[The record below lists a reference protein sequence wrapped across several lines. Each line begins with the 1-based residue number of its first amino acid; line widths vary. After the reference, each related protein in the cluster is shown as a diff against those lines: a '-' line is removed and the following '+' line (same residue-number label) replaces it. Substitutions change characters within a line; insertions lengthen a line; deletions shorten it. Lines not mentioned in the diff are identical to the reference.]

1 MFKMNLARV
10 SRRIG
15 LGAMEEF
22 SSHTNIEGIIK
33 SSLESHVVFK
43 GLPSLHGAIE
53 MWPSEKEF
61 DLNQRI
67 GRLVKRRTESDAI
80 DKRKLSDQ
88 EREIARELNWKK
100 FSVDK
105 IDQYRFFHA
114 GQYATNQVKLRLS
127 YFWLNHFT
135 VGAKEVTPQLISDY
149 WENVMLSGLDGT
161 FSDLLYNAITHPAML
176 TYLDNIYNIGPNS
189 PKAQKCGS
197 KAGTSSCVVGLND
210 NLGREL
216 LELHTVSPVAGYSE
230 GDITNCAKVLAGWGN
245 IFDKNSWS
253 TKPADFRQP
262 WDNNQ
267 SEPGRKLVLGKEIPT
282 GKKGLRVLTDFLA
295 SHPDTKRFLSKKIIT
310 HFCGEKYAQDHSEQ
324 LVDLWTKTNGDLK
337 ELHSKVMEMSIT
349 SNEKVFL
356 WPTTWC
362 FQVARVTGA
371 NIAAGFNEIGE
382 DNMRSHI
389 IDPSRIMSEMG
400 HDFWAE
406 RQPNGFSDLKDDW
419 ISTEHIDRRIRYA
432 GLLFDFGRPEKD
444 TNYII
449 NQHIKMPALRNKLLS
464 IGNERTRFIATLCSP
479 EMMEV

>member
-43 GLPSLHGAIE
+43 ALPSLNGTIE
-53 MWPSEKEF
+53 MWPNEKEF

-105 IDQYRFFHA
+105 MDQYRFFHA

-197 KAGTSSCVVGLND
+197 KAGASSCVVGLND

-216 LELHTVSPVAGYSE
+216 LELHTVSPLAGYSE

-362 FQVARVTGA
+362 FQVARVTEA
-371 NIAAGFNEIGE
+371 NIAAGFDEIGE
-382 DNMRSHI
+382 DNMGSHI

>member
-105 IDQYRFFHA
+105 MDQYRFFHA

>member
-15 LGAMEEF
+15 LVAMEEF
-22 SSHTNIEGIIK
+22 SSHTSIEGIIK
-33 SSLESHVVFK
+33 RSLESHVVFK

-114 GQYATNQVKLRLS
+114 GQYATNQVKLRFS

-197 KAGTSSCVVGLND
+197 KAGASSCVVGLND

-389 IDPSRIMSEMG
+389 IDPARIMSEMG

>member
-1 MFKMNLARV
+1 MFKVNLARV

-33 SSLESHVVFK
+33 SSLESHVAFK

>member
-114 GQYATNQVKLRLS
+114 GQYATNQVKLRFS

-197 KAGTSSCVVGLND
+197 KAGASSCVVGLND

-310 HFCGEKYAQDHSEQ
+310 HFCGKKYAQDHSEQ

>member
-216 LELHTVSPVAGYSE
+216 LELHTVSPLAGYSE

-295 SHPDTKRFLSKKIIT
+295 SHPDTKLFLSKKIIT
-310 HFCGEKYAQDHSEQ
+310 HFCGEKYAHDHSEQ

-337 ELHSKVMEMSIT
+337 KIHSKVMEMSIT
-349 SNEKVFL
+349 SNEKIFL

>member
-267 SEPGRKLVLGKEIPT
+267 SEPGRKLVLGKEMPT

>member
-105 IDQYRFFHA
+105 IDQHRFFHA

-216 LELHTVSPVAGYSE
+216 LELHTVSPLAGYSE

-310 HFCGEKYAQDHSEQ
+310 HFCGKKYAQDHSKQ

>member
-105 IDQYRFFHA
+105 MDQYRFFHA

-267 SEPGRKLVLGKEIPT
+267 SEPGPKLVLGKEIPT

>member
-1 MFKMNLARV
+1 M
-10 SRRIG
+10 
-15 LGAMEEF
+15 
-22 SSHTNIEGIIK
+22 
-33 SSLESHVVFK
+33 
-43 GLPSLHGAIE
+43 
-53 MWPSEKEF
+53 
-61 DLNQRI
+61 
-67 GRLVKRRTESDAI
+67 
-80 DKRKLSDQ
+80 
-88 EREIARELNWKK
+88 
-100 FSVDK
+100 
-105 IDQYRFFHA
+105 
-114 GQYATNQVKLRLS
+114 
-127 YFWLNHFT
+127 
-135 VGAKEVTPQLISDY
+135 
-149 WENVMLSGLDGT
+149 
-161 FSDLLYNAITHPAML
+161 
-176 TYLDNIYNIGPNS
+176 
-189 PKAQKCGS
+189 
-197 KAGTSSCVVGLND
+197 
-210 NLGREL
+210 
-216 LELHTVSPVAGYSE
+216 SPVAGYSE

>member
-67 GRLVKRRTESDAI
+67 DRLVKRRTESDAI

-216 LELHTVSPVAGYSE
+216 LELHTVSPLAGYSE

>member
-105 IDQYRFFHA
+105 IDQHRFFHA

-197 KAGTSSCVVGLND
+197 KAGASSCVVGLND

-216 LELHTVSPVAGYSE
+216 LELHTVSPLAGYSE

-337 ELHSKVMEMSIT
+337 KIHSKVMEMSIT

>member
-149 WENVMLSGLDGT
+149 WESVMLSGLDGT

>member
-1 MFKMNLARV
+1 MNLARV

-15 LGAMEEF
+15 LGTIEEF

-43 GLPSLHGAIE
+43 ALPSLNGTIE
-53 MWPSEKEF
+53 MWPNEKEF

-80 DKRKLSDQ
+80 DKRKLSDE

-105 IDQYRFFHA
+105 MDQYRFFHA

-149 WENVMLSGLDGT
+149 WENVMLNGLDGT

-197 KAGTSSCVVGLND
+197 KAGASSCVVGLND

-267 SEPGRKLVLGKEIPT
+267 SEPGRKLVLGNEIPT
-282 GKKGLRVLTDFLA
+282 GKKGLRALTDFLA

-310 HFCGEKYAQDHSEQ
+310 HFCGKKYAQDHSKQ

-382 DNMRSHI
+382 DNMRFHI

>member
-197 KAGTSSCVVGLND
+197 KAGASSCVVGLND

-216 LELHTVSPVAGYSE
+216 LELHTVSPLAGYSE

-400 HDFWAE
+400 HDCWAE

>member
-464 IGNERTRFIATLCSP
+464 IGNEKTRFIATLCSP

>member
-67 GRLVKRRTESDAI
+67 GRLAKRRTESDAI

-189 PKAQKCGS
+189 PKAKKCGS

-432 GLLFDFGRPEKD
+432 GLLFDFGRPKKD

>member
-149 WENVMLSGLDGT
+149 WENVMLNGLDGT
-161 FSDLLYNAITHPAML
+161 FSDLLYNAIIHPAML

-189 PKAQKCGS
+189 PEAQKCGS

-230 GDITNCAKVLAGWGN
+230 DDITNCAKVLAGWGN

-253 TKPADFRQP
+253 IKPADFRQP

-267 SEPGRKLVLGKEIPT
+267 SEPGRKVVLGKEIPT

-295 SHPDTKRFLSKKIIT
+295 SHPDTKLFLSKKIIT

-337 ELHSKVMEMSIT
+337 KIHSKVMEMSIT
-349 SNEKVFL
+349 SNEKIFL

-444 TNYII
+444 TDYII
-449 NQHIKMPALRNKLLS
+449 TQHIKMPALRNKLLS
-464 IGNERTRFIATLCSP
+464 IGNERTRFIATLCST

>member
-1 MFKMNLARV
+1 MNLARI

-15 LGAMEEF
+15 LGATEEF
-22 SSHTNIEGIIK
+22 SGKADIKSIIK
-33 SSLESHVVFK
+33 SSLDSQVVFK
-43 GLPSLHGAIE
+43 SPLSLHGRLDT
-53 MWPSEKEF
+53 WPREKEF

-67 GRLVKRRTESDAI
+67 GRLVKRRTESDTI

-88 EREIARELNWKK
+88 EREISLSLNWNK
-100 FSVDK
+100 FSVNK

-114 GQYATNQVKLRLS
+114 GQYATSQVKLRLS

-149 WENVMLSGLDGT
+149 WETVMLHGLDGK

-197 KAGTSSCVVGLND
+197 RAGASSCVVGLND

-216 LELHTVSPVAGYSE
+216 LELHTVSPLAGYSE
-230 GDITNCAKVLAGWGN
+230 DDITNCAKVLAGWGN
-245 IFDKNSWS
+245 IFDKNGWS
-253 TKPADFRQP
+253 AKPKDFRKP

-267 SEPGRKLVLGKEIPT
+267 SEPGPKMVLGKEIPT

-295 SHPDTKRFLSKKIIT
+295 SHPDTKRFISKKIIT
-310 HFCGEKYAQDHSEQ
+310 HFCGEEYAQDHIEE
-324 LVDLWTKTNGDLK
+324 LIDLWSETNGDLR
-337 ELHSKVMEMSIT
+337 EIHSKVMEMSII

-362 FQVARVTGA
+362 FQVARITGA
-371 NIAAGFNEIGE
+371 NIAAGFKEIGQ

-389 IDPSRIMSEMG
+389 TDPSRIMSEMG
-400 HDFWAE
+400 HDFWSA

-432 GLLFDFGRPEKD
+432 GLLFDFGRPVKD
-444 TNYII
+444 TDHII
-449 NQHIKMPALRNKLLS
+449 TQHVKMPALRSKLLS

>member
-105 IDQYRFFHA
+105 MDQYRFFHA

-176 TYLDNIYNIGPNS
+176 TYLDNIYNVGPNS

>member
-22 SSHTNIEGIIK
+22 SSHTNIEGVIK

-310 HFCGEKYAQDHSEQ
+310 HFCGKKYAQDHSEQ

-464 IGNERTRFIATLCSP
+464 ISNERTRFIATLCSP

>member
-105 IDQYRFFHA
+105 MDQYRFFHA

-267 SEPGRKLVLGKEIPT
+267 SEPGRKLVLGKEILT

>member
-105 IDQYRFFHA
+105 MDQYRFFHA

-216 LELHTVSPVAGYSE
+216 LELHTVSPLAGYSE

-337 ELHSKVMEMSIT
+337 ELHSKVIEMSIT

>member
-216 LELHTVSPVAGYSE
+216 LELHTVSPLAGYSE

-464 IGNERTRFIATLCSP
+464 ISNERTRFIATLCSP

>member
-1 MFKMNLARV
+1 MFEMNLARV

-80 DKRKLSDQ
+80 DQRKLSDQ

-105 IDQYRFFHA
+105 MDQYRFFHA

-197 KAGTSSCVVGLND
+197 KAGTSRCVVGLND

-382 DNMRSHI
+382 DNIRSHI

>member
-33 SSLESHVVFK
+33 GSLESHVVFK

-105 IDQYRFFHA
+105 MDQYRFFHA

-267 SEPGRKLVLGKEIPT
+267 SEPGPKLVLGKEIPT

>member
-105 IDQYRFFHA
+105 IDQHRFFHA

>member
-22 SSHTNIEGIIK
+22 SSHTSIEGIIK
-33 SSLESHVVFK
+33 RSLESHVVFK